1 MLSQRVPAAACY
13 ANASVDQVA
22 VTEVLSAAST
32 KFIVSSTRQ
41 SLGTPYWALSVLN
54 NTDTHFFSLTRLRE
68 LREPIGPLVDKVEDG
83 TGTADDVTMIAG
95 QSGPLLQFA
104 KQMVS
109 EISGQYANP
118 ASVLQTD
125 ALVIDICGR
134 QRMLAQRMPKN
145 VCLIAWDINAETAM
159 SELAATSEIFD
170 VSFRALRDGRPD
182 AGIRLPPNAEIAAGI
197 EVVLLD

>member
-1 MLSQRVPAAACY
+1 MGIIGSEQHRHTL
-13 ANASVDQVA
+13 
-22 VTEVLSAAST
+22 
-32 KFIVSSTRQ
+32 F
-41 SLGTPYWALSVLN
+41 G
-54 NTDTHFFSLTRLRE
+54 LTRLTE

-134 QRMLAQRMPKN
+134 QRMLAQRMSKN